1 MAETKWQKCRRRSR
15 GSVSLGNDG
24 GFRPLNFAG
33 PRFGQI
39 RTNGRNRRTSL
50 LPRTCSGVLPFLPNL
65 VPSDAAKFKP
75 CTGNGLR
82 SIFGFLS
89 FCRRLND
96 MVFLS
101 SSPVGRRWTAGK
113 GPVRPRTIGRDSID
127 QGISQPVRRGNGRQK
142 DPPVR
147 RRAREGRLDRA
158 AVFAAEAVGLLDR
171 KGPADRLTRAPFTTL
186 FFVAG
191 RRLLART
198 SAAKDPS
205 AGPVGRPYPTR
216 PVVQFLEI
224 RPEIRIQRAWGQGA
238 GDSLSNDPTPVL
250 HRISNY
256 SHPSVAGTTVVYRG
270 GKRDDSGCPV
280 SAQRL
285 ACTVA
290 RMRRGHQKDN
300 GPGTLRCPARL

>member
-1 MAETKWQKCRRRSR
+1 
-15 GSVSLGNDG
+15 
-24 GFRPLNFAG
+24 
-33 PRFGQI
+33 
-39 RTNGRNRRTSL
+39 
-50 LPRTCSGVLPFLPNL
+50 LPFLPNL
-65 VPSDAAKFKP
+65 VPSGAAKFKP

-205 AGPVGRPYPTR
+205 AGPVGRPYPTLAK
-216 PVVQFLEI
+216 PAGSHAG
-224 RPEIRIQRAWGQGA
+224 RAWGFRGIGGFSA
-238 GDSLSNDPTPVL
+238 DPTPPDRSCSFWKSDRKSAYSGHGVKGLVTVFRTTPPRSCTGFPISAMRPQGRRSRFAGDVPLMVPTTLPPMRNLRRCTSIRTPWFVAVKTGMIRLPYPRLEVL
-250 HRISNY
+250 EVRFWAELPTGEIGRSI
-256 SHPSVAGTTVVYRG
+256 A
-270 GKRDDSGCPV
+270 
-280 SAQRL
+280 
-285 ACTVA
+285 
-290 RMRRGHQKDN
+290 
-300 GPGTLRCPARL
+300 PA